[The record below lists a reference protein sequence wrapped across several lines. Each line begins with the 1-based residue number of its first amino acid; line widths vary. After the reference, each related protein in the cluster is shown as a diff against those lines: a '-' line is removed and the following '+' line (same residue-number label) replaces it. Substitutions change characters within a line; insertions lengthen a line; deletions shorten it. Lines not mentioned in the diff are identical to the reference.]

1 MLGFTK
7 NFHFLVES
15 ENILH
20 NCNIILNLR
29 KIVEPKHN
37 NIFDKKSNICT
48 IILIVQKKITKIFDK
63 NGTVYMIILNI
74 FPKFLLNQHFNSDIL
89 GIIH

>member
-29 KIVEPKHN
+29 KIVEPKYN
-37 NIFDKKSNICT
+37 KIFDKKSNIWYDYSNCT
-48 IILIVQKKITKIFDK
+48 KEK
-63 NGTVYMIILNI
+63 
-74 FPKFLLNQHFNSDIL
+74 LL
-89 GIIH
+89 

>member
-29 KIVEPKHN
+29 KIVEPKYN
-37 NIFDKKSNICT
+37 KIFDKKSNICT
-48 IILIVQKKITKIFDK
+48 IILIVLMKITKVFNK
-63 NGTVYMIILNI
+63 NGVGYMIILNI
-74 FPKFLLNQHFNSDIL
+74 FPKFMLNQHFIRDIL